1 MIELETDDRTNVVIF
16 LTHVSSFEK
25 ISDEITHIILSNG
38 VEYDAY
44 INYSELKNIFI
55 EFYDVN
61 QKVEIDKNGFVTE
74 SDQYLSETYTD
85 EERESR

>member
-1 MIELETDDRTNVVIF
+1 MFPLFCTLTNK
-16 LTHVSSFEK
+16 K

-74 SDQYLSETYTD
+74 SDRYLSETYTD